1 MLPGREFILARVDE
15 VRGGAG
21 EGGGAGK
28 QSGMESTHGR
38 KGTLLLSRSEGE
50 RN

>member
-21 EGGGAGK
+21 EGGVQGNSQAWRVRMG
-28 QSGMESTHGR
+28 GR
-38 KGTLLLSRSEGE
+38 AHCS
-50 RN
+50 

>member
-1 MLPGREFILARVDE
+1 MFPGREFVLARVDE

-21 EGGGAGK
+21 RGCAGK
-28 QSGMESTHGR
+28 QSGMESTRGR